1 MPPGRITS
9 GEEMLSARDFKQI
22 VSGQRRGVGASL
34 LRGALWGASLVYGV
48 GVNIRNRGFDTG
60 RKPSEKI
67 AVPVISVGNLTL
79 GGTGKTPMV
88 AWLARWFRER
98 NLRVTL
104 ISRGYGAEAGAQNDE
119 AMELEQL
126 LPDVPHLQNP
136 DRVDAAKVAA
146 EELAAQVILLDDAF
160 QHRRIARD
168 LDIVLIDATEP
179 FGYDHLFPRGTL
191 REPIQGLRR
200 AGIVVLTRADMVS
213 DAERTAIWDR
223 IRGMELDAKLVEMR
237 HQPSRLLNAGGE
249 SASLD
254 SLRGQKVLAFCGIG
268 NPSGF
273 RHTLT
278 EAGMDVVEV
287 REFDDH
293 HAFDGQDVD
302 ELGQWVSQHAD
313 IAAVICTHKDLV
325 KVGIDRFG
333 STPLWALTIEAS
345 LVEGQA
351 ELEACLEEI
360 VAQIPED
367 PYADY

>member
-1 MPPGRITS
+1 
-9 GEEMLSARDFKQI
+9 MLSARDFKQI

-34 LRGALWGASLVYGV
+34 LRGLLWGASLFYGI
-48 GVNIRNRGFDTG
+48 GVNIRNRGYDAG
-60 RKPSEKI
+60 HKPSEKI
-67 AVPVISVGNLTL
+67 EVPVISVGNLTL

-88 AWLARWFRER
+88 AWLARWFRQR

-119 AMELEQL
+119 AKELEQR

-179 FGYDHLFPRGTL
+179 FGHDHLFPRGTL
-191 REPIQGLRR
+191 REPISGLRR
-200 AGIVVLTRADMVS
+200 ADIVVLTRTDMVS
-213 DAERTAIWDR
+213 DRERTAIWHR
-223 IRGMELDAKLVEMR
+223 ILGMKLDAKLVEMR
-237 HQPSRLLNAGGE
+237 HQPRSLL
-249 SASLD
+249 SASGETESLE

-268 NPSGF
+268 NPNGF

-278 EAGMDVVEV
+278 EAGMEV
-287 REFDDH
+287 IELRDFPDH
-293 HAFDGQDVD
+293 HEYDREDIGDLSA
-302 ELGQWVSQHAD
+302 WVTSCKEAD
-313 IAAVICTHKDLV
+313 TVLCTHKDLV
-325 KVGIDRFG
+325 KIGLDRFG
-333 STPLWALTIEAS
+333 EKRLWALTIEAN
-345 LVEGQA
+345 LVEGHDD
-351 ELEACLEEI
+351 LVACLEEI